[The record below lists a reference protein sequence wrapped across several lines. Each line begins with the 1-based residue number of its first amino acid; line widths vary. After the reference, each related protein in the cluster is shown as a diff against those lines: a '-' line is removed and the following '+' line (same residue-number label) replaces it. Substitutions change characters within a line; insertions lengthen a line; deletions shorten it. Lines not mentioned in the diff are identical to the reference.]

1 MDPKVR
7 DRTKDEL
14 IIRKNEFLKICNIL
28 DDLKFNCF
36 LTSGILLGAIRDND
50 LIKWDWDIE
59 ISSFENDLLPKI
71 DLISNKQNS
80 GIAVASDVTKVFDI
94 KNMINKTVEAFGS
107 LDILVN
113 NAGVTRTSNIMDLTE
128 KDWDWIHN
136 VNAKG
141 TFFCLQ
147 VAASQMIKQ
156 NKGGRI
162 INMASVGGK
171 GFVDVS
177 NAIYAASK
185 GAVISLTKTA
195 AQELAKHEI
204 TVNAICPGIT
214 HTNILSGI
222 VKKRAL
228 EQNKSEEEIMK
239 HYVRDIPL
247 KRPNEPEDIAE
258 MVVFLSSKG
267 ARNISGQSYNV
278 DGGLIPS

>member
-1 MDPKVR
+1 MIKVY
-7 DRTKDEL
+7 
-14 IIRKNEFLKICNIL
+14 KNVCITGAGNGIGRAIAIAMSNEGYNVACADI
-28 DDLKFNCF
+28 DLKQAQD
-36 LTSGILLGAIRDND
+36 TV
-50 LIKWDWDIE
+50 
-59 ISSFENDLLPKI
+59 

-80 GIAVASDVTKVFDI
+80 GIAVATDVTKVFDI

-258 MVVFLSSKG
+258 MVVLLSSKG

>member
-1 MDPKVR
+1 MMKVY
-7 DRTKDEL
+7 
-14 IIRKNEFLKICNIL
+14 KNVCITGAGNGIGKAIAIAMSNEGYNVACADI
-28 DDLKFNCF
+28 DLKQAQD
-36 LTSGILLGAIRDND
+36 TV
-50 LIKWDWDIE
+50 
-59 ISSFENDLLPKI
+59 

-80 GIAVASDVTKVFDI
+80 GIAVATDVTKVFDI

>member
-1 MDPKVR
+1 MK
-7 DRTKDEL
+7 K
-14 IIRKNEFLKICNIL
+14 IYKNVCITGAGNGIGRAIAIAMSNEGYNVACADI
-28 DDLKFNCF
+28 DLKQAQD
-36 LTSGILLGAIRDND
+36 TV
-50 LIKWDWDIE
+50 
-59 ISSFENDLLPKI
+59 

-80 GIAVASDVTKVFDI
+80 GIAVATDVTKVFDI